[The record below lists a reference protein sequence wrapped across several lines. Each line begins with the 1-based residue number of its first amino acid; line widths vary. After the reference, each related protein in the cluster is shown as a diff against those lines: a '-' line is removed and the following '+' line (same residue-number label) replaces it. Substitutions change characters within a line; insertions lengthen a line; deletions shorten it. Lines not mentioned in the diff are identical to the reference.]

1 MVAQVLVGIKTSHID
16 QTFSYNIPDFII
28 DKIKIGSRVLVP
40 FGKQKLEGFVIDILD
55 QIDVDYD
62 LKEIIELIDLKPVL
76 SSELLKLG
84 KWMQGKTLCTLVTAY
99 QTMLPNFMKAGNS
112 AKTTNKKVSY
122 LKFINEEG
130 ISSSKQREIIELL
143 KEKDMLK
150 SEVSKISE
158 SALKTLIKRCNIKE
172 YTVDVNRRVSNN
184 DILDTKKELSTQQR
198 IVFNKVKD
206 SFNGFKPF
214 LLHGVTGSGKTEVYL
229 QLIEEVL
236 NINKEALVLVPEISL
251 TPQFISIFESRF
263 GSQVAVLHSGL
274 SAGEK
279 YDEWKR
285 IENGEAKIVIG
296 ARSAVFAPLNNIG
309 IIIVDEEHS
318 TTYKQENHPRYSA
331 LDVALFRGK
340 YHNVPV
346 IMGSATPSLESYTR
360 ARMGVYELLEMKN
373 RIHNNLPHVYLVD
386 MKEEIR
392 FSHPILSRLLIE
404 KIEDRISK
412 GEQVMLLL
420 NRRGYS
426 TSISCHSCGFT
437 HRCPNCDI
445 PLIYHKNDNA
455 MNCHYCGY
463 KVPKLKSC
471 PICHGNDLSN
481 MGMGTEKLCEY
492 VSSKIKGAK
501 VLRMD
506 NDTTSRKGSHAVI
519 INSFQN
525 GDYNILIGTQMIAKG
540 LDFSNVTLVGVVSA
554 DSSLNIPDFRSSER
568 TFELLCQVAGRAGR
582 GLKEGEVVI
591 QGFNIE
597 HYSIVD
603 ASRHDYLSFYN
614 HEMEIR
620 KSLKYSPYYNISVIS
635 FKGKDSDYVY
645 KEASKVVVY
654 LKSNLDECIVLGP
667 SFGAI
672 PKINNLYNVQ
682 IILKYKKRDKIIE
695 QLSFVQNMYR
705 KNSKIIIDIDITPIH
720 L

>member
-16 QTFSYNIPDFII
+16 QTFSYKIPDFII

-206 SFNGFKPF
+206 SFNNFKPF

-340 YHNVPV
+340 YHSVPV

-437 HRCPNCDI
+437 HKCPNCDI

-492 VSSKIKGAK
+492 VSSKIKGSK

-506 NDTTSRKGSHAVI
+506 NDTTSRKGSHASI

-635 FKGKDSDYVY
+635 FKAKDSEYVY
-645 KEASKVVVY
+645 KEASKVVVH

-682 IILKYKKRDKIIE
+682 IILKYKKSDKIIE

-705 KNSKIIIDIDITPIH
+705 KNSKITIDIDISPIH